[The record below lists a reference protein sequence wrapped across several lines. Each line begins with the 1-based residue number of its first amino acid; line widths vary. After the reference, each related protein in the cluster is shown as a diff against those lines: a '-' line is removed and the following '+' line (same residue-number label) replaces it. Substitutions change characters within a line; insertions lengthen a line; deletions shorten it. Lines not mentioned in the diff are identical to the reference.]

1 MLASNDGGSLES
13 GLASQELAADCYRL
27 LFASTADYAVFH
39 LSLDG
44 LIATWNIGAE
54 RIFGFEGSEI
64 IGRHG
69 SVLFTPEDNL
79 QGIPEREARFA
90 AESGRAED
98 SRWHL
103 RKDGSRFGRT
113 G

>member
-1 MLASNDGGSLES
+1 VSRQARQMLVSHDGGSLES
-13 GLASQELAADCYRL
+13 ELATQELAADCYRL
-27 LFASTADYAVFH
+27 LVASTVDYAVFH

-69 SVLFTPEDNL
+69 SVLFTPEDNDFL
-79 QGIPEREARFA
+79 PKPFTPDQLAREI
-90 AESGRAED
+90 
-98 SRWHL
+98 
-103 RKDGSRFGRT
+103 KDILAPVMD
-113 G
+113 